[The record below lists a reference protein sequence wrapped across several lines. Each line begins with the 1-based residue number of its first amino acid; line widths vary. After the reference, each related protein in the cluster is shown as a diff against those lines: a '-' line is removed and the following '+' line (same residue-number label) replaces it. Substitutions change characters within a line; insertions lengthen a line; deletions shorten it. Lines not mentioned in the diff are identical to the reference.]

1 MQQGERKSKKENKL
15 IVEKGKKESKD
26 ECGEKRKKKE
36 CVRKIH
42 SVRKKVTRKNTEQED
57 WMLRNKH
64 TNTHKK
70 DKYK

>member
-1 MQQGERKSKKENKL
+1 MN
-15 IVEKGKKESKD
+15 VEKKI
-26 ECGEKRKKKE
+26 KKK
-36 CVRKIH
+36 CVRKIR